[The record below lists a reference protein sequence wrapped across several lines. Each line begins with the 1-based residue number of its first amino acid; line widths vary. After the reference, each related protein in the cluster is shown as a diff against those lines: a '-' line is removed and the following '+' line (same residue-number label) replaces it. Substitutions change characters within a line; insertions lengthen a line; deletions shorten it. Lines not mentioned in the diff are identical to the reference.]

1 MVYNVVFWL
10 NTFPHN
16 DGVHP
21 TISPRTLITG
31 LAIDYRKHC
40 KLAFGT
46 YIQVH
51 KEGDSSLRP
60 RTSGAIA
67 LRPTGNEQG
76 GHYFLSLHS
85 GKRLNR
91 YAWTELPMPN
101 EVIAQIHRLAA
112 AAEKYDGI
120 VFTDIQGNA
129 LAEQLDEAEDRI
141 IDEHTIAF
149 EATAANENHTA
160 EQYNHDNDDTN
171 DDRDVESETENG
183 SESDNTNVY
192 IENQSDQ
199 LPDEDKNGNNSDNT
213 SAASTEDTDID
224 ELEDPYAQSITIDD
238 RNIMTEMNT
247 SQLATQQE
255 EQEQPPTHGY
265 DLRPRP
271 TKQKEQMSLAIT
283 GVDAGTDGQYLT
295 IHPKV
300 HAHVILT
307 QMNIKQGLLTFGEKG
322 SQAISKELKQL
333 HDKGAITPIQH
344 SDMTTE
350 ERKNH

>member
-16 DGVHP
+16 DGIHS

-31 LAIDYRKHC
+31 LAIDYHKHF

-46 YIQVH
+46 NMQVH
-51 KEGDSSLRP
+51 KEGDSSLKP
-60 RTSGAIA
+60 RTAGAIA

-238 RNIMTEMNT
+238 INIMTEMNM

-265 DLRPRP
+265 DLRP
-271 TKQKEQMSLAIT
+271 
-283 GVDAGTDGQYLT
+283 
-295 IHPKV
+295 
-300 HAHVILT
+300 
-307 QMNIKQGLLTFGEKG
+307 
-322 SQAISKELKQL
+322 
-333 HDKGAITPIQH
+333 
-344 SDMTTE
+344 
-350 ERKNH
+350 